1 MDIILKIYDEYI
13 LTPFIYPKYWNEND
27 ISRQFLSLI
36 IIVSTHSILLYLAI
50 SGSVLINI
58 QVLMQRKK
66 KNEVDYKKIGLFQ
79 LI

>member
-50 SGSVLINI
+50 SGSVYYFVYDKN
-58 QVLMQRKK
+58 LMKSPK
-66 KNEVDYKKIGLFQ
+66 YLKVIF
-79 LI
+79 ISS